1 MEELQVVREGVDT
14 TVQTY
19 VDLLAAMYSV
29 QHLPG
34 LKFAL
39 KVSENIEKLE
49 KELAPLNEV
58 MEPTKEFEDFA
69 MMVQEVA
76 GNDVEKRKA
85 LEEENRELVDHRLSQ
100 IELAKEMLKEPKSIQ
115 LRKFHEGELPK
126 DISASQ
132 LKGLKLLMA

>member
-39 KVSENIEKLE
+39 KVHDNIKTLE
-49 KELAPLNEV
+49 KELAPLNTLL
-58 MEPTKEFEDFA
+58 EPTKEFEEFA
-69 MMVQEVA
+69 ALVREVA
-76 GNDVEKRKA
+76 GSDTEKIKE
-85 LEEENRELVDHRLSQ
+85 LEEQNREIVDHRLSQ
-100 IELAKEMLKEPKSIQ
+100 IQLAKEMLSNSKHIS
-115 LRKFHEGELPK
+115 LRKFHEGDLSRE
-126 DISASQ
+126 ITAAQ
-132 LKGLKLLMA
+132 LKAIEPLMA